1 MTIEASSKPPR
12 ETPDLEGIRA
22 ETEQIMCGHARDRTW
37 RAVNEIRSLLKPG
50 MTELEAIGS
59 ANSLMAKM
67 GVKKFWHRTHVRFGP
82 STVLSFDDPYLK
94 DVRLQ
99 ADDIANIDIGPIWD
113 GVEGD
118 AGCAVVFG
126 HDPKMIII
134 AADVK
139 LIFDQVRSAWLESHW
154 TGEKLHLFAEET
166 ARSLGYLLHPTY
178 VKGHRLAEFPHSF
191 YSKGQNLFDLAVEPK
206 SKRWVLEIHI
216 CEPNMKF
223 GAFYEDILF

>member
-1 MTIEASSKPPR
+1 MTNEGHSKFPM
-12 ETPDLEGIRA
+12 EVSDLEGIRA
-22 ETEQIMCGHARDRTW
+22 ETEEIMCGHARDLTW
-37 RAVNEIRSLLKPG
+37 QAVNEIRSILKPG
-50 MTELEAIGS
+50 MSEFEAIGS
-59 ANSLMAKM
+59 ANSLLAKM
-67 GVKKFWHRTHVRFGP
+67 GVRKFWHRTHIRFGA

-94 DVRLQ
+94 DVRLR
-99 ADDIANIDIGPIWD
+99 ADDIANIDIGPIWN

-126 HDPKMIII
+126 NNPRMMAI
-134 AADVK
+134 AADAK
-139 LIFDQVRSAWLESHW
+139 LIFNQVRLVWQESHCS
-154 TGEKLHLFAEET
+154 GEKLHLFAEEV
-166 ARSLGYLLHPTY
+166 AQSLGYVLHPTY

-191 YSKGQNLFDLAVEPK
+191 YSKGHKLFDLASEPK